1 MRERMSTIVALIV
14 GGVLLVACAVFAWL
28 RSSGRM

>member
-28 RSSGRM
+28 RSTGRM